1 MADTQR
7 EEHLAE
13 SDLDQEAVI
22 EEGMQGATGDMDAN
36 GLEKKVDRQE
46 KLSELRGNLQDLTEM
61 QQDHPDNA

>member
-7 EEHLAE
+7 EEHLEE
-13 SDLDQEAVI
+13 SDLDQQAVI
-22 EEGMQGATGDMDAN
+22 EEGMQGATGDMNAN

-46 KLSELRGNLQDLTEM
+46 KLSELRENLQDLTEP